1 MPLIKLDMLEGRTE
15 NEIRQILDVTHDV
28 MVRNFQVP
36 ERDRYQIVSQHKP
49 YEMIIQDT
57 GLGFER
63 SEKML
68 VFTITSRERKQEHKQ
83 KFYQELTEELEAKCG
98 IAPSDVM
105 VSFMINGDDDWSFG
119 FGEAQFL
126 TGKL

>member
-1 MPLIKLDMLEGRTE
+1 MMEGRTE
-15 NEIRQILDVTHDV
+15 NEIKQILDVTHDV
-28 MVRNFQVP
+28 MVRNFHVP

-49 YEMIIQDT
+49 FEMIIQDT

-63 SEKML
+63 SENVI

-83 KFYQELTEELEAKCG
+83 KFYQELTEELEARCG
-98 IAPSDVM
+98 IAPNDVM
-105 VSFMINGDDDWSFG
+105 VSIVINRDDDWSFG

>member
-63 SEKML
+63 SEKVL

-98 IAPSDVM
+98 IAPNDVM